1 MALSGNDGIQW
12 ARGNNDVL
20 YPKFIGNNY
29 NAVTITSA
37 QGTTPQLIITGNPG
51 YVVVSYGLQF
61 DATST
66 ITTAGMV
73 SAMFTDSSS
82 GIIANF
88 RWYLPGNITPATL
101 PSNDRVVNAP
111 DSIWNNKVANSTL
124 SVSLDTALLTG
135 SARFFV
141 RYALTKIVG

>member
-1 MALSGNDGIQW
+1 MSLSGNDGVQW
-12 ARGNNDVL
+12 TRGNNDVL

-29 NAVTITSA
+29 TAVTITSA

-61 DATST
+61 DAIST
-66 ITTAGMV
+66 IASAGMV

-88 RWYLPGNITPATL
+88 RWYLPGNITPSTL

-124 SVSLDTALLTG
+124 SVSLDIALLTG

-141 RYALTKIVG
+141 RYALTKLVG